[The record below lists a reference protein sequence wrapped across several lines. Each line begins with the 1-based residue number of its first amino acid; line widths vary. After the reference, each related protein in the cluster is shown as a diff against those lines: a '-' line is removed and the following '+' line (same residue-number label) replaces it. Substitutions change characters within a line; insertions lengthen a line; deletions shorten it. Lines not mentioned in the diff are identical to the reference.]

1 MSQILSLAFDLKFS
15 DLYCRDGLLKIHQHF
30 DAYLYKY
37 DEGLCL
43 RWRDALNDP
52 SALTEKEESVL
63 LMDVAP
69 LLESFIAQLFGI
81 VPSVLSLKQ
90 SYSEISIIPFIKRQ
104 FVQRFALKKYP
115 NPTDTAP
122 SPIFAF
128 EDELDFAKKV
138 AAWLMHE
145 SDHEVELDQAARF
158 AAFATL
164 TDAGRKQFPQSILF
178 SVPQKLDF
186 SVLIRHAQQDDR
198 GIFYE
203 QLRLRQGFDA
213 TDSRVSRTAAV
224 DQAQYCIHCHHQG
237 KDSCSKGLKNRMPS
251 LDSASSVYQ
260 KNSLNVDLL
269 GCPLEEKISEMN
281 QLKGQGVPLGALAIA
296 MVDNPLLAATGH
308 RICND
313 CAKACIFQK
322 QQPVNIPAIETQT
335 LSDILDLPWG
345 FEIYS
350 LLSRWNPLNI
360 RRPLPKP
367 DTYKRVLVVGMG
379 PAGFNLA
386 HHLLNDGHMVVG
398 IDGLKIEPLPVVQ
411 NGVHPTGEKTDFSP
425 IRDWHVLKEP
435 LSTRITGGFGGVAEY
450 GITVRWDKNNLKLIR
465 LLLERRQNFML
476 KGGIRF
482 GGTLTSQDAFDL
494 GFDHIAL
501 CMGAG
506 SPTLIPIKNALAR
519 GVRQASD
526 FLMTLQLT
534 GAHKEDSLANL
545 EVRLP
550 IVVIGGGLTAIDTAT
565 EAMAYYPV
573 QVKKFRKRYDELVRV
588 HGVDYVQSTWST
600 FDHQV
605 AHEFLAHA
613 ALFESMTPDAIQ
625 QCIRDL
631 GGATVLYRG
640 DLVNAP
646 SYRLNHEEI
655 EKALEEGIFVKTNA
669 VPIEIMVD
677 SLGNAAGVR
686 VYISGDVQIVPA
698 KTVLVA
704 AGTKPNVNL
713 TYDEPFPLTAYGTFQ
728 AVDESGM
735 LVTPDRM
742 AKPGS
747 VYVLMQEDSD
757 HKKQNHPKPRMSF
770 FGDLHPSF
778 SGNVVKAMAS
788 AKRGYP
794 VISGLLES
802 VSVRHDLTFL
812 EQINAK
818 LTAKIYAVNRLTA
831 TIVEIVVEAP
841 LAAKAFK
848 PGQFYRLQ
856 NFETF
861 APYHHQTRFAM
872 EGIALTGA
880 WVDMEK
886 GLIGLIVLEMGGS
899 SNLCAH
905 LTVGEPIVLMGP
917 TGAPTHI
924 PKNDTVLLIGGGLGN
939 AVLFSIGKAMRANG
953 CRVLYVAGYKN
964 AVDRFKVAEIEAAA
978 DTIIW
983 CCDEMEMPVTRA
995 QDKTVKGNPIE
1006 ALKAYHAGQFG
1017 ECTIA
1022 LDDVKH
1028 VLVIGSDGLMAAVAC
1043 AMKGGLQDLLHPS
1056 CVAIASIN
1064 SPMQCMMKGI
1074 CAQCLQIHIDS
1085 ETGLET
1091 VVYSCVNQDQPLD
1104 CVDFG
1109 HLKKRLS
1116 QNSVHEKLTQRWIE
1130 YCIPHMHKF

>member
-1 MSQILSLAFDLKFS
+1 MMPHTLSLAFGLSFN
-15 DLYCRDGLLKIHQHF
+15 DLYCRDGLSKIHQHF
-30 DAYLYKY
+30 DAYLYEY

-52 SALTEKEESVL
+52 SALTEKEENTL
-63 LMDVAP
+63 LIDVAP

-81 VPSVLSLKQ
+81 MSFVLALKQ
-90 SYSEISIIPFIKRQ
+90 SYSDISVIPFIKRQ

-115 NPTDTAP
+115 NPAEIAP
-122 SPIFAF
+122 SPMFTF
-128 EDELDFAKKV
+128 ESELDFAKKI
-138 AAWLMHE
+138 AAWLVHE
-145 SDHEVELDQAARF
+145 SDYEAELDQAARF

-164 TDAGRKQFPQSILF
+164 TDAGRKQFPHSVLF
-178 SVPQKLDF
+178 AVPQKLDF
-186 SVLIRHAQQDDR
+186 SALVRHVHQDDR
-198 GIFYE
+198 GMFYDI
-203 QLRLRQGFDA
+203 LRSRQGFDV
-213 TDSRVSRTAAV
+213 TDTGVSRTVAI

-237 KDSCSKGLKNRMPS
+237 KDSCSKGLKNRTPS
-251 LDSASSVYQ
+251 LDSAASIYQ
-260 KNSLNVDLL
+260 KNALNVDLI

-281 QLKGQGVPLGALAIA
+281 QLKGQGVPLGALSVA
-296 MVDNPLLAATGH
+296 MVDNPLLAATGY

-322 QQPVNIPAIETQT
+322 QQPVDIPAIETQT

-360 RRPLPKP
+360 RRPLPKH
-367 DTYKRVLVVGMG
+367 DTHKRVLVVGMG

-386 HHLLNDGHMVVG
+386 HHLLNDGHTVIG
-398 IDGLKIEPLPVVQ
+398 IDGLKIEPLPTVQ
-411 NGVHPTGEKTDFSP
+411 NGVHPTGEKAVFLP

-465 LLLERRQNFML
+465 LLLERRQNFLL
-476 KGGIRF
+476 KGGVRF
-482 GGTLTSQDAFDL
+482 GGTLTSHDAFDL

-526 FLMTLQLT
+526 FLMALQLT

-573 QVKKFRKRYDELVRV
+573 QVKKFKKRYDELVRM
-588 HGVDYVQSTWST
+588 HGVDYVQSTWSM
-600 FDHQV
+600 FDHEV

-613 ALFESMTPDAIQ
+613 ALFESMTPDVIQ
-625 QCIRDL
+625 NCVRDL

-640 DLVNAP
+640 DLVKAP

-655 EKALEEGIFVKTNA
+655 EKALEEGIFIKTNA
-669 VPIEIMVD
+669 IPVEITVD
-677 SLGNAAGVR
+677 SSGNATGVR
-686 VYISGDVQIVPA
+686 VDILGDVQIAPA
-698 KTVLVA
+698 KTILVA

-713 TYDEPFPLTAYGTFQ
+713 TYDEPFPLTPYGTFQ
-728 AVDESGM
+728 AVDETGAS
-735 LVTPDRM
+735 VTPERM

-747 VYVLMQEDSD
+747 VYVLMQEHYD
-757 HKKQNHPKPRMSF
+757 QQKPRMSF

-794 VISGLLES
+794 IISRLLETIPS
-802 VSVRHDLTFL
+802 CQNPTFL
-812 EQINAK
+812 EQLNVK
-818 LTAKIYAVNRLTA
+818 LTAKVHLVNRLTS

-861 APYHHQTRFAM
+861 APYYHQTRFAM

-880 WVDMEK
+880 WVDVDK

-899 SNLCAH
+899 SNLCAQ

-953 CRVLYVAGYKN
+953 CRVLYVAGYKKV
-964 AVDRFKVAEIEAAA
+964 ADRFKVAEIEAAA

-983 CCDEMEMPVTRA
+983 CCDEMEMLITRA
-995 QDKTVKGNPIE
+995 QDTTIKGNPIE
-1006 ALKAYHAGQFG
+1006 ALKAYHAGQLG
-1017 ECTIA
+1017 DYIIA
-1022 LDDVKH
+1022 LGDVKH
-1028 VLVIGSDGLMAAVAC
+1028 VLVIGSDGLMSAVAC
-1043 AMKGGLQDLLHPS
+1043 AMKGGLKDSLHPS
-1056 CVAIASIN
+1056 CTAIASVN

-1074 CAQCLQIHIDS
+1074 CAQCLQIHIDP

-1104 CVDFG
+1104 CVDFW

-1130 YCIPHMHKF
+1130 HCLE